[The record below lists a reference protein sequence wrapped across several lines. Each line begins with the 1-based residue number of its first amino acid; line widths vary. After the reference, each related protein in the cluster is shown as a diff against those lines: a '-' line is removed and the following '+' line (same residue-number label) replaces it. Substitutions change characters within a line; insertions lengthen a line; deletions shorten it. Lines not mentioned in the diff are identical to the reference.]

1 MKNLVSLLFVLC
13 LMLSG
18 CFTSHRK
25 GTKKVVITTT
35 WDNKFVVDNPL
46 VETVKAFKGTP
57 TGNTGQG
64 FQVRRQTSWTPE
76 NMPEHW
82 R

>member
-1 MKNLVSLLFVLC
+1 MKKLFSLLLV
-13 LMLSG
+13 LMLCG
-18 CFTSHRK
+18 CTSDRQ
-25 GTKKVVITTT
+25 GTRTVTTT
-35 WDNKFVVDNPL
+35 WNNRTVLDNPL

-57 TGNTGQG
+57 TGNTGRG